1 MKKRI
6 LLGLT
11 LLMATTSA
19 FAGGLLTNTNQSA
32 SYVRNPSR
40 DAAIAID
47 AVYYNPAGVAF
58 LEKGFH
64 LSLNYQAA
72 WQKRQITSNSP
83 LFTNNTNNATADR
96 YFEGKAVAPAI
107 PSVQF
112 AYVINDKWS
121 FAAQFSVVGGG
132 GTCEFEN
139 GLSMFEGMIAGQA
152 FNSDGLPSKNYTI
165 NQSLTGKQIIYGLQV
180 GATYKIIDNLS
191 VFAGVR
197 GVYAS
202 MGYEGA
208 MNGITIAGMD
218 SNRFA
223 QMAQAAY
230 TSGDMATYA
239 KLATAAGAT
248 SDYVLDCNQKSFGV
262 TPILGIDFKYKN
274 WNFAAK
280 YEFRTKLNLKNNSTN
295 SSNVDMLMPEYK
307 DGAYVRSDIPAL
319 FTVGVEYSPIECV
332 RISGGFHH
340 YHDKAAK
347 GAATEVDKNTIEG
360 LFGIEWD
367 AHKVVTLSAG
377 MQRTKYGFSDTQ
389 IKDTNFNLDSW
400 CLGVGAQFNCT
411 DFMKVNV
418 GYFHSFYQ
426 DRDVADANGV
436 PTLTNNYNRKND
448 LIGASLDFKF

>member
-32 SYVRNPSR
+32 AYVRNPSR
-40 DAAIAID
+40 DAAIDVD

-72 WQKRQITSNSP
+72 VQKRQITSTSP
-83 LFTNNTNNATADR
+83 IYQLNQNNQTQER
-96 YFEGKAVAPAI
+96 YFEGTATAPVI
-107 PSVQF
+107 PSIQF
-112 AYVINDKWS
+112 AYVINDNWS
-121 FAAQFSVVGGG
+121 VAAQFSVVGGG
-132 GTCEFEN
+132 GTCEFKN
-139 GLSMFEGMIAGQA
+139 GLSLFEGMIGGKAA
-152 FNSDGLPSKNYTI
+152 APYTI

-180 GATYKIIDNLS
+180 GAAYKIIDQLS
-191 VFAGVR
+191 VSAGVR

-208 MNGITIAGMD
+208 MNGITVNGMD
-218 SNRFA
+218 AEYIRNYA
-223 QMAQAAY
+223 QSLPDAPEYAVTKA
-230 TSGDMATYA
+230 TLMATSN
-239 KLATAAGAT
+239 LI
-248 SDYVLDCNQKSFGV
+248 SDYTLNCKQKAFGV
-262 TPILGIDFKYKN
+262 TPILGIDFKMGQ
-274 WNFAAK
+274 WNVAAK
-280 YEFRTKLNLKNNSTN
+280 YEFRTKLNLKNKSENSA
-295 SSNVDMLMPEYK
+295 NVDALMPEYK

-319 FTVGVEYSPIECV
+319 FTLGVEYSPIKSL

-347 GAATEVDKNTIEG
+347 GAATNVDQNTIEG
-360 LFGIEWD
+360 LFGIEYD
-367 AHKVVTLSAG
+367 AHKVVTISAG
-377 MQRTKYGFSDTQ
+377 VQRTNYGFSDAQ

-411 DFMKVNV
+411 DFMKINV

-426 DRDVADANGV
+426 DRNVENANEIQ
-436 PTLTNNYNRKND
+436 TLSNNYNRKND
-448 LIGASLDFKF
+448 LVGASLDFKF